1 MDTGTKGRI
10 LFLERLF
17 LEHTDDDNVFSTE
30 DLIRIYEES
39 GYKANR
45 HTIKADVDALNASG
59 TEIISE
65 REGGGKTYYH
75 VGTRLFELAELK
87 MLVDAVSSSRF
98 ITKAKSDTLIKKLTE
113 LTNEQNRPSLIA
125 KIYTADQIKTTNPVV
140 FQTVDT
146 ICKAID
152 AGKKISFHYYS
163 YTPEKQ
169 RVFKNEGREYIVS
182 PYALIWNDDRY
193 YLAAQYKQEGSV
205 VTFRIDRIHG
215 VEVLNELAVRDD
227 SFNPSEYASKTVM
240 MYDGGITE
248 QEVVLSCDNKLMQN
262 VVDKFGEEIETDI
275 LNEDTFSAKVVV
287 RPSRTFFSW
296 VFGFCGGI
304 RILEPASVREE
315 YEQLLQD
322 VLGKQTV
329 KQ

>member
-10 LFLERLF
+10 LFLERYL
-17 LEHTDDDNVFSTE
+17 LNHTDDENSVSTE
-30 DLIRIYEES
+30 NLIRIYEGH

-45 HTIKADVDALNASG
+45 HTIKDDIDTLNENG
-59 TEIISE
+59 IEIISE
-65 REGGGKTYYH
+65 REGRGKTYYH
-75 VGTRLFELAELK
+75 IGARLFELAELK

-152 AGKKISFHYYS
+152 TGKKISFHYYS

-169 RVFKNEGREYIVS
+169 RVYKNEGKEYIVS

-205 VTFRIDRIHG
+205 ITFRIDRIHG
-215 VEVLNELAVRDD
+215 VEILDEAAVRDD

-240 MYDGGITE
+240 MYDGGIAE
-248 QEVVLSCDNKLMQN
+248 QEVVIACDNNLMQN

-275 LNEDTFSAKVVV
+275 LNDETFSAKIIV

-304 RILEPASVREE
+304 RITEPKAVRDKYEE
-315 YEQLLQD
+315 LLNA
-322 VLGKQTV
+322 VLSRQKE
-329 KQ
+329 

>member
-10 LFLERLF
+10 LFLEKYL
-17 LEHTDDDNVFSTE
+17 LDHTDDDHAVSTD
-30 DLIRIYEES
+30 DLIHTYEEN

-45 HTIKADVDALNASG
+45 HTIKDDVDTLNASG

-65 REGGGKTYYH
+65 REGGSKTYYH
-75 VGTRLFELAELK
+75 VGARLFELAELK

-113 LTNEQNRPSLIA
+113 LTNEQNRPSLTA
-125 KIYTADQIKTTNPVV
+125 KIYTADQIKTTNPIV

-152 AGKKISFHYYS
+152 TGKKISFRYYS

-169 RVFKNEGREYIVS
+169 RVYKNEGKEYVVS
-182 PYALIWNDDRY
+182 PYSLIWNDDRY

-205 VTFRIDRIHG
+205 ITFRIDRIHG
-215 VEVLNELAVRDD
+215 VEILDEAAIRDD
-227 SFNPSEYASKTVM
+227 NFNPSEYASKTVM
-240 MYDGGITE
+240 MYDGGIAE
-248 QEVVLSCDNKLMQN
+248 QEVVIACDNNLMQN

-275 LNEDTFSAKVVV
+275 LNEETFSAKVIV

-304 RILEPASVREE
+304 RITEPKAVRDKYEE
-315 YEQLLQD
+315 LLNT
-322 VLGKQTV
+322 VLSKQ
-329 KQ
+329 KE

>member
-1 MDTGTKGRI
+1 M
-10 LFLERLF
+10 
-17 LEHTDDDNVFSTE
+17 
-30 DLIRIYEES
+30 
-39 GYKANR
+39 
-45 HTIKADVDALNASG
+45 
-59 TEIISE
+59 
-65 REGGGKTYYH
+65 
-75 VGTRLFELAELK
+75 
-87 MLVDAVSSSRF
+87 
-98 ITKAKSDTLIKKLTE
+98 
-113 LTNEQNRPSLIA
+113 
-125 KIYTADQIKTTNPVV
+125 
-140 FQTVDT
+140 DT

-169 RVFKNEGREYIVS
+169 RVFKNEGKEYVVS

-193 YLAAQYKQEGSV
+193 YLAAQYKQEGAV

-215 VEVLNELAVRDD
+215 VVILDEVAIRDD

-240 MYDGGITE
+240 MYDGGIAE

-275 LNEDTFSAKVVV
+275 LNGDTFSAKVVV

-296 VFGFCGGI
+296 IFGFCGGI

-322 VLGKQTV
+322 VLEKQTGKQ
-329 KQ
+329 

>member
-1 MDTGTKGRI
+1 MTM
-10 LFLERLF
+10 E
-17 LEHTDDDNVFSTE
+17 E
-30 DLIRIYEES
+30 LIRVCEES

-45 HTIKADVDALNASG
+45 HTISDDIATLNNQSV
-59 TEIISE
+59 EIVSE
-65 REGGGKTYYH
+65 RRGNGNAYH
-75 VGTRLFELAELK
+75 IGTRLFELAELK

-113 LTNEQNRPSLIA
+113 LTNEQNRPSLTA
-125 KIYTADQIKTTNPVV
+125 KVFTADQIKTTNPVV

-146 ICKAID
+146 IYRAID
-152 AGKKISFHYYS
+152 IGKKITFHYYS

-169 RVFKNEGREYIVS
+169 RVFKNEGKEYVVS

-215 VEVLNELAVRDD
+215 VEILDEAAIMDD

-240 MYDGGITE
+240 MYDGGIAE
-248 QEVVLSCDNKLMQN
+248 QEVMLSCDNKLMQN
-262 VVDKFGEEIETDI
+262 VVDKFGEEIETEI
-275 LNEDTFSAKVVV
+275 LNGDTFSAKVVV

-304 RILEPASVREE
+304 RILEPTSVREE

-322 VLGKQTV
+322 VLEKQTGKQ
-329 KQ
+329 